1 MRLFNKS
8 NLLILVLII
17 SATIAHVKAKTKTL
31 CESETTAKTSAIAN
45 HPLFDTPYKAAANY
59 LPVLALRALGS
70 TEIYRKKGHARI
82 VRNYYVRSLQGK
94 LGEPYETMTLNIEVK
109 AKGLFGRVA
118 IGTGTINDLD
128 LYYEN
133 HASFG
138 LPRRVYM
145 DSFASLDGCEF
156 LKLKVVTDGDKLIN
170 DVTGTY
176 LSKTTNYKTEWRNT
190 NGMLAG
196 YNYQITAEGN
206 SANAMLCD
214 KSNQDSAY
222 CKEHSKGKEG
232 SLYEAKS
239 SGLIAGYKITGWIK
253 ETRPNHFESEEN
265 YGPILVK
272 TTLDTSVG
280 L

>member
-1 MRLFNKS
+1 MQLFKKS
-8 NLLILVLII
+8 HLLILVLII
-17 SATIAHVKAKTKTL
+17 SATIAHVTAKTKTL
-31 CESETTAKTSAIAN
+31 CESETAAKVSAIAN

-59 LPVLALRALGS
+59 VPVLALRALNS

-94 LGEPYETMTLNIEVK
+94 LGEPYETMILNIEIK

-118 IGTGTINDLD
+118 IGTGTLNDLD

-145 DSFASLDGCEF
+145 DSFASLDGCELMKF
-156 LKLKVVTDGDKLIN
+156 KVETDGDKMTNNLS
-170 DVTGTY
+170 GHF
-176 LSKTTNYKTEWRNT
+176 LSKATNYKTNWRT
-190 NGMLAG
+190 TTGLLA
-196 YNYQITAEGN
+196 N
-206 SANAMLCD
+206 SAYNMVVEANGTNTIPCGKD
-214 KSNQDSAY
+214 NQDAAHCKDSA
-222 CKEHSKGKEG
+222 KTKTLFEG
-232 SLYEAKS
+232 KS
-239 SGLIAGYKITGWIK
+239 SGSIAGYTISGWIK
-253 ETRPNHFESEEN
+253 ETRPNHFESEEY

-272 TTLDTSVG
+272 TTLDTSIN